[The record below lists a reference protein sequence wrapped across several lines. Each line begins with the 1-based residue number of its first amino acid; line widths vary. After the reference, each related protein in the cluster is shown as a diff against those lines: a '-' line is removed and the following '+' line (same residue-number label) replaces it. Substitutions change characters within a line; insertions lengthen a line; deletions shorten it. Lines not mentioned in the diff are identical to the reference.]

1 MSIHL
6 IKTLPSPEEI
16 KAEFPLSKEQIEL
29 KKERDAQI
37 RDVFTGASDKFLAII
52 GPCSADNEDAVLDYV
67 TRLAKVQEKIK
78 DKVIIIPRVYTNKP
92 RTTGDG
98 YKGMLHQPDPEK
110 KPDLIAGIKAIR
122 KLHLDV
128 ISNTG
133 FFPADEMLYPE
144 NWTYCDDTLAYV
156 AIGARSVEDQQHR
169 LTVSGM
175 DVPAGMKNPTSGD
188 FSVMLNSVY
197 AAQHPHHFVYRGYE
211 VETSGN
217 PLTHVVLRGAVSK
230 HGNTTTNY
238 HYEDLIRLHEMYDK
252 MDVVN
257 QAAIIDTNHSNSGKQ
272 FKEQIRIAK
281 EVMHNRQLSSDIK
294 SLVKGLMIESYIE
307 EGNQKIGEHVYGKSI
322 TDPCLGWEDSKKL
335 IYDIAEMNS

>member
-16 KAEFPLSKEQIEL
+16 KAEFPLTKEQIEL

-67 TRLAKVQEKIK
+67 TRLARVQEKIK

-133 FFPADEMLYPE
+133 FSRLMRCF
-144 NWTYCDDTLAYV
+144 TLRTGH
-156 AIGARSVEDQQHR
+156 I
-169 LTVSGM
+169 
-175 DVPAGMKNPTSGD
+175 
-188 FSVMLNSVY
+188 VM
-197 AAQHPHHFVYRGYE
+197 
-211 VETSGN
+211 
-217 PLTHVVLRGAVSK
+217 THL
-230 HGNTTTNY
+230 
-238 HYEDLIRLHEMYDK
+238 
-252 MDVVN
+252 
-257 QAAIIDTNHSNSGKQ
+257 
-272 FKEQIRIAK
+272 
-281 EVMHNRQLSSDIK
+281 
-294 SLVKGLMIESYIE
+294 LM
-307 EGNQKIGEHVYGKSI
+307 
-322 TDPCLGWEDSKKL
+322 
-335 IYDIAEMNS
+335 